1 MRLRI
6 TDIEIGTR
14 YRSDL
19 GDLAGL
25 ARSIQENGLL
35 QPIVVTPDDKP
46 VVGLSHSYKLVCGLR
61 RLLACQRILD
71 HEYIDARIVN
81 LEDPLG
87 AQIEE
92 NTKRKDFTVSERVAI
107 AQVVEQK
114 EKPGAK
120 DRQGARTDLEPS
132 RNFREGDRHDREAK
146 ARAAKA
152 VGMSDRTLAKAQ
164 EVVDAA
170 WEDPETYGEIQ
181 AEMDKTGN
189 VSGAHRKVK
198 MHKRQKEFEKKPMK
212 PLQSKGRFDVILA
225 DPPWKF
231 EDGATT
237 PNRTAENQ
245 YPLMTLE
252 EIKALPVQEIAGQ
265 DSVLFIWAPNSKT
278 VEVVEVIEAWGFEY
292 KTNFAWVK
300 DRIGLGNYNRQKHEL
315 LHFAVRGAPGTPPPK
330 SRHESAV
337 ESPREEH
344 SKKPDIFYD
353 IIEAMYPWASRI
365 ELFARAQ
372 RLRWEVWGYEAP
384 GG

>member
-1 MRLRI
+1 MKLRV

-14 YRSDL
+14 FRSDL

-25 ARSIQENGLL
+25 AQSIQENGLL
-35 QPIVVTPDDKP
+35 QPIVITPD
-46 VVGLSHSYKLVCGLR
+46 HKLVCGLR
-61 RLLACQRILD
+61 RLLACKSILD
-71 HEYIDARIVN
+71 HEYIEATVVELD
-81 LEDPLG
+81 DPLG
-87 AQIEE
+87 AEIEE
-92 NTKRKDFTVSERVAI
+92 NTQRKDFTVSERVAI
-107 AQVVEQK
+107 AHVIEQR

-120 DRQGARTDLEPS
+120 DRQLKGTGTDLEPS
-132 RNFREGDRHDREAK
+132 ANLAEGKKADREAK
-146 ARAAKA
+146 VKAAKA
-152 VGMSDRTLAKAQ
+152 VGMSRETLARAE

-189 VSGAHRKVK
+189 VSAAHRKVK
-198 MHKRQKEFEKKPMK
+198 MQKRQEEMEKKPVE

-245 YPLMTLE
+245 YPLMTLD
-252 EIKALPVQEIAGQ
+252 EIKALPVPEIAGQ

-278 VEVVEVIEAWGFEY
+278 VEVGEVIEAWGFEY

-315 LHFAVRGAPGTPPPK
+315 LHFAVRGSPGTPPPK

-337 ESPREEH
+337 ESPREQH
-344 SKKPDIFYD
+344 SKKPDVFYD
-353 IIEAMYPWASRI
+353 IIEKMYPWTSRI

-372 RLRWEVWGYEAP
+372 RPGWEAWGYEAP